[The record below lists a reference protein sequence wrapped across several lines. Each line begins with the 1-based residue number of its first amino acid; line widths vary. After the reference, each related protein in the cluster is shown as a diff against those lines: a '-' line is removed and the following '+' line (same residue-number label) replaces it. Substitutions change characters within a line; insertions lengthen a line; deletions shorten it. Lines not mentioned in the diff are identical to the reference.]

1 MRKRRRSVVL
11 VPNNNTVNHTEC
23 QSNGSLSM
31 SVRLLSS
38 VSLSAV
44 PPDILD
50 SSSTDMVV
58 REGSNVTL
66 KCAARGSPTP
76 VITWRREGN
85 EPITLP
91 NGEEGNGVL
100 INLITPCQTSAN
112 RQL

>member
-1 MRKRRRSVVL
+1 MG
-11 VPNNNTVNHTEC
+11 HY
-23 QSNGSLSM
+23 Q
-31 SVRLLSS
+31 S
-38 VSLSAV
+38 VSVSVSVHVPCAV

-76 VITWRREGN
+76 VITWRREAN

-91 NGEEGNGVL
+91 NGDEGNGVL
-100 INLITPCQTSAN
+100 INLIIPCQTSAN